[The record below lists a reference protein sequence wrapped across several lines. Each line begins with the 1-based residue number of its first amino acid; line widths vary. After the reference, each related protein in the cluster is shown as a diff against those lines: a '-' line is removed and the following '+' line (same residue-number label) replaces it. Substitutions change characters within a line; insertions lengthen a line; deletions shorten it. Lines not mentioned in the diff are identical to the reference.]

1 MTKEQF
7 VEHWRDRIAGMA
19 LRGLVLDNDRP
30 MCGAM
35 SAGHYALMIPAKVD
49 ALLERM
55 FLDATNPTPASNGQ
69 PVKAGKP

>member
-30 MCGAM
+30 VAGAH

-55 FLDATNPTPASNGQ
+55 FLDATNPTPITNGQ